1 MRPIAAPAPVPLR
14 FPEAVVA
21 SPGQG
26 SMQHLLRGCD
36 LTLGPDARGRSTTR
50 LLAPLRA
57 TEHPGAGAVAGR
69 DCRRA
74 ADQAGSDGGALG
86 GVSRESRTS
95 PHAEPATA
103 HASRWSPGWVGGGA
117 GRRGPRPGTCP
128 RGGVAQFANRDKDLK
143 ERRAVD
149 LAAERAA
156 EDAGQAPAPG
166 DEWRV
171 SRISTKTLWTAGAV
185 GSAAGRAAR
194 APARYPSPGRVAR
207 FANLDKD
214 PTERCVV
221 GLAAGRAGGAPT
233 RHLPSGRLAQFVN
246 LDKDPMER
254 WTVGLAAEQA
264 GGVPTGTGPPGEWR
278 NSQISTQTHV
288 EPVGATTAPPPAAAS
303 TSAPPPPVWP
313 VVFQLQSL

>member
-1 MRPIAAPAPVPLR
+1 MRPIAALAPVPLR

-50 LLAPLRA
+50 LLAPRRA

-95 PHAEPATA
+95 PHAEPATV

-128 RGGVAQFANRDKDLK
+128 RGGVAQFANRDKDPM
-143 ERRAVD
+143 ERRA
-149 LAAERAA
+149 E
-156 EDAGQAPAPG
+156 
-166 DEWRV
+166 
-171 SRISTKTLWTAGAV
+171 

-214 PTERCVV
+214 PTERWAV
-221 GLAAGRAGGAPT
+221 GLSAERAGGVPT
-233 RHLPSGRLAQFVN
+233 SHLPSGPLAQFVN

-254 WTVGLAAEQA
+254 RVVGMAAGRAGGGPTGHLPSGQVAQFANLDKDPTERCVVGLAASNSRFGRAVRPFNVMA
-264 GGVPTGTGPPGEWR
+264 GLVPA
-278 NSQISTQTHV
+278 I
-288 EPVGATTAPPPAAAS
+288 PAARCRDG
-303 TSAPPPPVWP
+303 WP
-313 VVFQLQSL
+313 EQVRP